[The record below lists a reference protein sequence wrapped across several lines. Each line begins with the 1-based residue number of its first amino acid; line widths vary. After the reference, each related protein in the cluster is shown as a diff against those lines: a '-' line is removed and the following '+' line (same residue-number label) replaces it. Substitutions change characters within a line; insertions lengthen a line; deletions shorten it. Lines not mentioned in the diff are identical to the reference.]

1 MIGRKTI
8 GKAEPMEMI
17 VYLFQHIEQHPLLF
31 TVFKNNPVRILS
43 GGDMIDSLSILN
55 PQRSRHTKLLHPPTS
70 NLNIND
76 LTPFLNPELEWGTS
90 VLEVELEEKHL
101 QPFGY
106 VHGGVIAS
114 VMDAAAFWAVFPQVK
129 DGMGFTTVEI
139 KVNYLAPVQ
148 KGKLVAKGRCIK
160 IGKTLALGD
169 VFISGSEGNLL
180 AHGTATMMIVP
191 DLRVEGQENLPP
203 KLI

>member
-1 MIGRKTI
+1 MSEFR
-8 GKAEPMEMI
+8 
-17 VYLFQHIEQHPLLF
+17 
-31 TVFKNNPVRILS
+31 
-43 GGDMIDSLSILN
+43 LN
-55 PQRSRHTKLLHPPTS
+55 PKYTEAISTLVNRSPYFSLISMDIK
-70 NLNIND
+70 
-76 LTPFLNPELEWGTS
+76 ELEWGTA
-90 VLEVELEEKHL
+90 VLEIDLEEKHL

-129 DGMGFTTVEI
+129 DGMGLTTVEI

-148 KGKLVAKGRCIK
+148 KGKLVAKGQCIK
-160 IGKTLALGD
+160 MGRTLALGQ
-169 VFISGSEGNLL
+169 VFINGSEGNLL

-191 DLRVEGQENLPP
+191 DVKVEGQDNLPP

>member
-1 MIGRKTI
+1 M
-8 GKAEPMEMI
+8 KAFNDNRPWEG
-17 VYLFQHIEQHPLLF
+17 EQMMSEL
-31 TVFKNNPVRILS
+31 R
-43 GGDMIDSLSILN
+43 LN
-55 PQRSRHTKLLHPPTS
+55 PKYVEVISEVVNQSPYFVLLSMKIT
-70 NLNIND
+70 N
-76 LTPFLNPELEWGTS
+76 LEWGS
-90 VLEVELEEKHL
+90 AVLEIDLEEKHL

-106 VHGGVIAS
+106 VHGGAIAS

-129 DGMGFTTVEI
+129 DGMGLTTVEI

-148 KGKLVAKGRCIK
+148 KGKLIAKGRCIK

-169 VFISGSEGNLL
+169 VFITSSEGNLV

-191 DLRVEGQENLPP
+191 DLKVEGQENLPP